1 MVKRGHRAAAP
12 CDSDELAE
20 KLGLQP
26 LPTGAAWGGRE
37 AQPEELLEGVRLKI
51 EKGARADDV
60 ETGDLAEDVD
70 AKGLWAGSDGF
81 AQVLTRLDAI
91 EQKMDRIL
99 KKLENAASKGK
110 EEAEGTLS
118 CPEIEVDELESSEHE
133 GESQPKRKRTSSE
146 PLWSP

>member
-12 CDSDELAE
+12 CHSDELAE

-60 ETGDLAEDVD
+60 ETGDLVEDVD
-70 AKGLWAGSDGF
+70 AKGLRAGSDGL

-91 EQKMDRIL
+91 EQKIDGIL
-99 KKLENAASKGK
+99 EKLENAASKGK

-133 GESQPKRKRTSSE
+133 GESKPKRKRMSSE
-146 PLWSP
+146 PLWPP

>member
-1 MVKRGHRAAAP
+1 M
-12 CDSDELAE
+12 
-20 KLGLQP
+20 
-26 LPTGAAWGGRE
+26 
-37 AQPEELLEGVRLKI
+37 RLKI

-60 ETGDLAEDVD
+60 ETGDLVEDVD

>member
-70 AKGLWAGSDGF
+70 AKGLWAGL

-99 KKLENAASKGK
+99 KKLKNAASKGK

-133 GESQPKRKRTSSE
+133 GESKPKRKRMSSE